1 MLVAV
6 VLQNHRMRTPQDNRP
21 QTFWASFA
29 HARGNLYLLMLAVVV
44 GLVALPSFAQ
54 QQAQVQGQPL
64 VLEAES
70 RAIRIDPQLEFV
82 LDDSGKLT
90 IEQIAAQ
97 ADSVFK
103 PLSQDKPHILGHTAM
118 WMRFDASVSSAAA
131 RWRLAIPMSTLD
143 EATLYYRNTGGQWV
157 AQRAGDHVARSQWA
171 QRGRYPVFDLTTD
184 TSQSVR
190 YYVQVR
196 QMRMPYSTPPEILS
210 DAEYIE
216 SRQNEQMLL
225 GIYFGFV
232 AVIVALATFNAASSR
247 DAAFGLLALQIFLF
261 ACAQS
266 VSSGLAGQYLWPDSP
281 GLNDVCNVMFN
292 LCTASMSLC
301 FARAVCTPMRYSRYF
316 DLVMLGLIFV
326 LPLAGIADIIWASQ
340 RSFILLNVAVSAAL
354 AALLVG
360 IGIGLYERDRDTRWV
375 ALGFSPLLLTALLL
389 LARNLGVI
397 SSGFWTDSSRILA
410 AMLGSPILFYG
421 LWRRVSQSRNLSAR
435 TTALRNTD
443 PLTGLYSTKV
453 LVSKLRK
460 SLATGERYQLPFAL
474 LVVNL
479 ANLAG
484 LQKQHGRETADR
496 AMVMAASRIQ
506 GIAHATD
513 TLARVGD
520 AQFALLMEGP
530 VDPDSANDVATKILA
545 SGLRPS
551 RELPDAEPLMFHI
564 AVGHMGRG
572 TSAAGGK
579 AESRLADMLQTV
591 KTMDDGSG
599 KAIRQ
604 VRF

>member
-1 MLVAV
+1 MHSPLRHWSNIRKARLSQVCHGLWYVVALAALLLAQPATAQLQTV
-6 VLQNHRMRTPQDNRP
+6 VLN
-21 QTFWASFA
+21 
-29 HARGNLYLLMLAVVV
+29 
-44 GLVALPSFAQ
+44 
-54 QQAQVQGQPL
+54 
-64 VLEAES
+64 AES
-70 RAIRIDPQLEFV
+70 QAVRIDPPLEFLV
-82 LDDSGKLT
+82 DSGNQLT
-90 IEQIAAQ
+90 AGQIELQDA
-97 ADSVFK
+97 SLFK
-103 PLSQDKPHILGHTAM
+103 PLNGRQPFILGGSSL
-118 WMRFDASVSSAAA
+118 WMRFDASIASPAA
-131 RWRLAIPMSTLD
+131 RWRLAIPMPTLD
-143 EATLYYRNTGGQWV
+143 EATMYYRGPSGQWV
-157 AQRAGDHVARSQWA
+157 VQRAGDHLPRSVWS
-171 QRGRYPVFDLTTD
+171 QRGRYPVFDLAAD
-184 TSQSVR
+184 TGQAVR
-190 YYVQVR
+190 YYIQVR
-196 QMRMPYSTPPEILS
+196 QLRMPYSVPPQILS

-232 AVIVALATFNAASSR
+232 AVMVALAAFNAASCR
-247 DAAFGLLALQIFLF
+247 DAAFALLALQMLLF

-266 VSSGLAGQYLWPDSP
+266 VSSGLAGLYAWPQAP
-281 GLNDVCNVMFN
+281 QLNDAGAVMFN
-292 LCTASMSLC
+292 LCTASISLW
-301 FARAVCTPMRYSRYF
+301 FARTVCTPMRYSRYF
-316 DLVMLGLIFV
+316 DLVMLGLIFSM
-326 LPLAGIADIIWASQ
+326 PLAGVADLVFSTHA
-340 RSFILLNVAVSAAL
+340 SFIVLNVAISAAV
-354 AALLVG
+354 AALMVG

-375 ALGFSPLLLTALLL
+375 ALGFSPFLLTALVL

-397 SSGFWTDSSRILA
+397 SSGFWADGSRIMA

-443 PLTGLYSTKV
+443 PLTGLHNAKV
-453 LVSKLRK
+453 LASRLRK
-460 SLATGERYQLPFAL
+460 SLATGERYQLPFAV
-474 LVVNL
+474 LVINL

-484 LQKQHGRETADR
+484 LQKHHGRETADR
-496 AMVMAASRIQ
+496 AMVMAASLIQ
-506 GIAHATD
+506 GIAHTTD

-530 VDPDSANDVATKILA
+530 GDADSANDVATKILA

-579 AESRLADMLQTV
+579 AESRLAEMLQTV